1 LTAATPDE
9 VWKARAEFQREIY
22 RVADARVASFDTQL
36 GVIIAAAVAL
46 VGFGAGAATSREVT
60 SSSLI
65 TAVAAAAVTALLALC
80 ARQELPWL
88 WLPVLHARMKRAAW
102 EAETAV
108 GAIHAG
114 GRPTAADDP
123 YHEVF
128 NAWYAV
134 SKSIEARRKLKQ
146 AIYAMAV
153 LGLFVEL
160 GLVLAV
166 LARAGSN

>member
-1 LTAATPDE
+1 MTAATPDE

-88 WLPVLHARMKRAAW
+88 VASRACSDEEGSVGGRDGRGCYSRRRAA
-102 EAETAV
+102 
-108 GAIHAG
+108 HSC
-114 GRPTAADDP
+114 R
-123 YHEVF
+123 
-128 NAWYAV
+128 
-134 SKSIEARRKLKQ
+134 
-146 AIYAMAV
+146 
-153 LGLFVEL
+153 
-160 GLVLAV
+160 
-166 LARAGSN
+166 